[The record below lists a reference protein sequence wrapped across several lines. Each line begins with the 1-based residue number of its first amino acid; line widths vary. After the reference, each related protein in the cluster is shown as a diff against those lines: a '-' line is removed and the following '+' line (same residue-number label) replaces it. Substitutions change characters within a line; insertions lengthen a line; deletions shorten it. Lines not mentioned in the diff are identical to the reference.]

1 MRYHGIYKKILG
13 VRKKM
18 YLERMNLQLF
28 GANGEGS
35 GSEGAGN
42 TAQQNNNQQ
51 NNNQNNQNSDGGA
64 GEKTYTQAQV
74 NAMLA
79 NEKRQGK
86 QAILR
91 ALGIK
96 DVNEGKSKMQQQ
108 QQANQQQL
116 DEENQAAQLLSN
128 ARQAQINA
136 EARAQAAERKLS
148 VLKAGVRPE
157 FVDDV
162 VYIATGKATDAEDFE
177 EVVTAMKETHSFYFM
192 QDNNSN
198 QNNNGTGGNAN
209 FKKQQ
214 QQQEQAGALGKRLA
228 EQRMKAVENKV
239 KFFDN

>member
-1 MRYHGIYKKILG
+1 MS
-13 VRKKM
+13 
-18 YLERMNLQLF
+18 LERMNLQLF
-28 GANGEGS
+28 GENGEGS

-42 TAQQNNNQQ
+42 TAQQNS
-51 NNNQNNQNSDGGA
+51 NQNNQNSNGGA

-74 NAMLA
+74 TVMLA

-108 QQANQQQL
+108 QQTNQQQL

>member
-1 MRYHGIYKKILG
+1 
-13 VRKKM
+13 M

-35 GSEGAGN
+35 DGEGAGN
-42 TAQQNNNQQ
+42 TAQQNGNQQ
-51 NNNQNNQNSDGGA
+51 NSNQNNQNSDGGA

-74 NAMLA
+74 NVMLA

-108 QQANQQQL
+108 QQTNQQQL

-198 QNNNGTGGNAN
+198 QNNNGTGGNTN

>member
-1 MRYHGIYKKILG
+1 MF
-13 VRKKM
+13 
-18 YLERMNLQLF
+18 LERMNLQLF
-28 GANGEGS
+28 GENGEGS
-35 GSEGAGN
+35 GGEGAGN
-42 TAQQNNNQQ
+42 ANQQNNNQQ
-51 NNNQNNQNSDGGA
+51 NSNQNNQNSDGGA

-74 NAMLA
+74 NVMLA

-108 QQANQQQL
+108 QQTNQQQL

-198 QNNNGTGGNAN
+198 QNNNGTGGNTN

>member
-1 MRYHGIYKKILG
+1 
-13 VRKKM
+13 M
-18 YLERMNLQLF
+18 YLKKMNLQLF

-35 GSEGAGN
+35 DGEGAGN
-42 TAQQNNNQQ
+42 TAQQNSNQQ
-51 NNNQNNQNSDGGA
+51 NSNQNNQNSNGGA

-74 NAMLA
+74 NVMLA

-108 QQANQQQL
+108 QQTNQQQL

>member
-1 MRYHGIYKKILG
+1 MF
-13 VRKKM
+13 
-18 YLERMNLQLF
+18 LERMNLQLF

-35 GSEGAGN
+35 GSEGAEN
-42 TAQQNNNQQ
+42 ANQQNNNQQ
-51 NNNQNNQNSDGGA
+51 NSNQNNQNSNGGA

-74 NAMLA
+74 NVMLA

-108 QQANQQQL
+108 QQTNQQQL

-128 ARQAQINA
+128 ARQAQIDA

-198 QNNNGTGGNAN
+198 QNNNGTGGNTN

>member
-1 MRYHGIYKKILG
+1 
-13 VRKKM
+13 M

-28 GANGEGS
+28 GENGEGS
-35 GSEGAGN
+35 DGEGAGN
-42 TAQQNNNQQ
+42 TAQQNSNQQ
-51 NNNQNNQNSDGGA
+51 NSNQNNQNSDGGA

-74 NAMLA
+74 NVMLA

-96 DVNEGKSKMQQQ
+96 DVNEGKSKMQQKQ
-108 QQANQQQL
+108 QTNQQQL

>member
-1 MRYHGIYKKILG
+1 MS
-13 VRKKM
+13 
-18 YLERMNLQLF
+18 LERMNLQLF
-28 GANGEGS
+28 GENGESS

-42 TAQQNNNQQ
+42 TAQQNSNQQ
-51 NNNQNNQNSDGGA
+51 NSNQNNQNSDGGA

-74 NAMLA
+74 NVMLA

-108 QQANQQQL
+108 QQTNQQQL

-198 QNNNGTGGNAN
+198 QNNNNGTGGNTN
-209 FKKQQ
+209 IKKQQ

>member
-1 MRYHGIYKKILG
+1 
-13 VRKKM
+13 M

-28 GANGEGS
+28 GENGEGS
-35 GSEGAGN
+35 DSEGAGN
-42 TAQQNNNQQ
+42 TAQQNSNQQ
-51 NNNQNNQNSDGGA
+51 NSNQNNQNSNGGA

-74 NAMLA
+74 NVMLA

-108 QQANQQQL
+108 QQTNQQQL

>member
-1 MRYHGIYKKILG
+1 
-13 VRKKM
+13 M

-35 GSEGAGN
+35 DGESAGN
-42 TAQQNNNQQ
+42 TAQQNS
-51 NNNQNNQNSDGGA
+51 NQNNQNSDGGA

-74 NAMLA
+74 NVMLA

-108 QQANQQQL
+108 QQTNQQQL

-177 EVVTAMKETHSFYFM
+177 EVVTAMKETHSFYFV

>member
-1 MRYHGIYKKILG
+1 
-13 VRKKM
+13 M

-28 GANGEGS
+28 GENGEGS

-42 TAQQNNNQQ
+42 TAQQNSNQQ
-51 NNNQNNQNSDGGA
+51 NSNQNNQNSDGGA

-74 NAMLA
+74 NVMLA

-108 QQANQQQL
+108 QQTNQQQL

>member
-1 MRYHGIYKKILG
+1 MF
-13 VRKKM
+13 
-18 YLERMNLQLF
+18 LERMNLQLF
-28 GANGEGS
+28 GENGENS

-42 TAQQNNNQQ
+42 TAQQNSNQQ
-51 NNNQNNQNSDGGA
+51 NSNQNNQNSNGGA

-74 NAMLA
+74 NVMLA

-108 QQANQQQL
+108 QQTNQQQL

-198 QNNNGTGGNAN
+198 QNNGTGGNTN

-214 QQQEQAGALGKRLA
+214 QQQEQVGALGKRLA

>member
-1 MRYHGIYKKILG
+1 MS
-13 VRKKM
+13 
-18 YLERMNLQLF
+18 LERMNLQLF

-35 GSEGAGN
+35 DGEGAGN
-42 TAQQNNNQQ
+42 TAQQNSNQQ
-51 NNNQNNQNSDGGA
+51 NSNQNNQNSDGGA

-74 NAMLA
+74 NVMLA

-108 QQANQQQL
+108 QQTNQQQL

>member
-1 MRYHGIYKKILG
+1 
-13 VRKKM
+13 M

-28 GANGEGS
+28 GENGENS

-42 TAQQNNNQQ
+42 TAQQNSNQQ
-51 NNNQNNQNSDGGA
+51 NSNQNNQNSDGGA

-74 NAMLA
+74 NVMLA

-108 QQANQQQL
+108 QQTNQQQL

>member
-1 MRYHGIYKKILG
+1 MS
-13 VRKKM
+13 
-18 YLERMNLQLF
+18 LERMNLQLF

-35 GSEGAGN
+35 GSEGAEN
-42 TAQQNNNQQ
+42 ANQQNNNQQ
-51 NNNQNNQNSDGGA
+51 NSNQNNQNSDGGA

-74 NAMLA
+74 NVMLA

-108 QQANQQQL
+108 QQTNQQQL

-136 EARAQAAERKLS
+136 EVRAQAAERKLS

-198 QNNNGTGGNAN
+198 QNNNGTGGNTN

>member
-1 MRYHGIYKKILG
+1 
-13 VRKKM
+13 M

-28 GANGEGS
+28 GENGEGS
-35 GSEGAGN
+35 GGEGAGN
-42 TAQQNNNQQ
+42 TAQQNSNQQ
-51 NNNQNNQNSDGGA
+51 NSNQNNQNSNGGA

-74 NAMLA
+74 NVMLA

-108 QQANQQQL
+108 QQTNQQQL

-198 QNNNGTGGNAN
+198 QNNNNGTGGNTN

>member
-1 MRYHGIYKKILG
+1 
-13 VRKKM
+13 M

-35 GSEGAGN
+35 DGEGAGN

-74 NAMLA
+74 NVMLA

-108 QQANQQQL
+108 QQTNQQQL

-192 QDNNSN
+192 QDNNSS

>member
-1 MRYHGIYKKILG
+1 MF
-13 VRKKM
+13 
-18 YLERMNLQLF
+18 LERMNLQLF
-28 GANGEGS
+28 GENRENS

-42 TAQQNNNQQ
+42 TAQQNSNQQ
-51 NNNQNNQNSDGGA
+51 NSNQNNQNSDGGA

-74 NAMLA
+74 NVMLA

-108 QQANQQQL
+108 QQTNQQQL

-177 EVVTAMKETHSFYFM
+177 EVVTAMKETHSFYFV

>member
-1 MRYHGIYKKILG
+1 MF
-13 VRKKM
+13 
-18 YLERMNLQLF
+18 LERMNLQLF
-28 GANGEGS
+28 GENGENS

-42 TAQQNNNQQ
+42 TAQQNSNQQ
-51 NNNQNNQNSDGGA
+51 NSNQNNQNSDGGA

-74 NAMLA
+74 NVMLA

-108 QQANQQQL
+108 QQTNQQQL

-198 QNNNGTGGNAN
+198 QNNNNGTGGNTN

>member
-1 MRYHGIYKKILG
+1 MRYHGIYKILG

-18 YLERMNLQLF
+18 FLERMNLQLF
-28 GANGEGS
+28 GENGENS

-42 TAQQNNNQQ
+42 TAQQNSNQQ
-51 NNNQNNQNSDGGA
+51 NSNQNNQNSDGGA

-74 NAMLA
+74 NVMLA

-108 QQANQQQL
+108 QQTNQQQL

-177 EVVTAMKETHSFYFM
+177 EVVTAMKETHSFYFV

>member
-1 MRYHGIYKKILG
+1 
-13 VRKKM
+13 M
-18 YLERMNLQLF
+18 YLEKMNLQLF
-28 GANGEGS
+28 GENGEGS

-42 TAQQNNNQQ
+42 TVQQNGNQQ
-51 NNNQNNQNSDGGA
+51 NSNQNNQNSDGGA

-74 NAMLA
+74 NVMLA

-108 QQANQQQL
+108 QQTIQQQL
-116 DEENQAAQLLSN
+116 DEENQAAQLLAN
-128 ARQAQINA
+128 ARQAQA
-136 EARAQAAERKLS
+136 EAEQRAQAAERKLA
-148 VLKAGVRPE
+148 VLKLGVRPE
-157 FVDDV
+157 YVDDV
-162 VYIATGKATDAEDFE
+162 VFIASGKATDSEDFDA
-177 EVVTAMKETHSFYFM
+177 VISGMKETHSFYFV

-198 QNNNGTGGNAN
+198 QNNNGTGGNTN

>member
-1 MRYHGIYKKILG
+1 MS
-13 VRKKM
+13 
-18 YLERMNLQLF
+18 LERMNLQLF
-28 GANGEGS
+28 GENGENS

-42 TAQQNNNQQ
+42 TAQQNGNQQ
-51 NNNQNNQNSDGGA
+51 NSNQNNQNSDGGA

-74 NAMLA
+74 NVMLA

-108 QQANQQQL
+108 QQTNQQQL

-192 QDNNSN
+192 QDNNSS

-228 EQRMKAVENKV
+228 EQRMKAMENKV

>member
-1 MRYHGIYKKILG
+1 MF
-13 VRKKM
+13 
-18 YLERMNLQLF
+18 LERMNLQLF
-28 GANGEGS
+28 GENGEGS
-35 GSEGAGN
+35 GGEGAGN
-42 TAQQNNNQQ
+42 IVQPNSNQQ

-64 GEKTYTQAQV
+64 AEKTYTQAQV
-74 NAMLA
+74 NSMLA

-108 QQANQQQL
+108 QPNQQQL

-128 ARQAQINA
+128 ARQAQTNA
-136 EARAQAAERKLS
+136 EARAEAAERKLS
-148 VLKAGVRPE
+148 VLKTGVRPE

-177 EVVTAMKETHSFYFM
+177 AVVTAMKETHSFYFM
-192 QDNNSN
+192 QDNSAN

-228 EQRMKAVENKV
+228 EQRMKATGNTV

>member
-1 MRYHGIYKKILG
+1 MF
-13 VRKKM
+13 
-18 YLERMNLQLF
+18 LERMNLQLF
-28 GANGEGS
+28 GENGENS

-74 NAMLA
+74 NVMLA

-108 QQANQQQL
+108 QQTNQQQL

>member
-1 MRYHGIYKKILG
+1 MF
-13 VRKKM
+13 
-18 YLERMNLQLF
+18 LERMNLQLF

-42 TAQQNNNQQ
+42 TAQQNSNQQ
-51 NNNQNNQNSDGGA
+51 NSNQNNQNSDGGA

-74 NAMLA
+74 NVMLA

-108 QQANQQQL
+108 QQTNQQQL

-198 QNNNGTGGNAN
+198 QNNNGTGGNTN

>member
-1 MRYHGIYKKILG
+1 MF
-13 VRKKM
+13 
-18 YLERMNLQLF
+18 LERMNLQLF
-28 GANGEGS
+28 GENGENS

-42 TAQQNNNQQ
+42 TAQQNGNQQ
-51 NNNQNNQNSDGGA
+51 NSNQNNQNSNGGA

-74 NAMLA
+74 NVMLA

-108 QQANQQQL
+108 QQTNQQQL

-136 EARAQAAERKLS
+136 EVRAQAAERKLS

-177 EVVTAMKETHSFYFM
+177 EVVTAMKATHSFYFV
-192 QDNNSN
+192 QDNNSS
-198 QNNNGTGGNAN
+198 QNNNGTGGNTN

-228 EQRMKAVENKV
+228 EQRMKAAENKV

>member
-1 MRYHGIYKKILG
+1 MS
-13 VRKKM
+13 
-18 YLERMNLQLF
+18 LERMNLQLF

-42 TAQQNNNQQ
+42 TAQQNGNQQ
-51 NNNQNNQNSDGGA
+51 NSNQNNQNSDGGA

-74 NAMLA
+74 NVMLA

-108 QQANQQQL
+108 QQTNQQQL

-128 ARQAQINA
+128 AREAQINA

>member
-1 MRYHGIYKKILG
+1 MRYHGIYKILG

-18 YLERMNLQLF
+18 SLERMNLQLF
-28 GANGEGS
+28 GENGENS

-42 TAQQNNNQQ
+42 TAQQNGNQQ
-51 NNNQNNQNSDGGA
+51 NSNQNNQNSDGGA

-108 QQANQQQL
+108 QQTTQQQL

>member
-1 MRYHGIYKKILG
+1 MF
-13 VRKKM
+13 
-18 YLERMNLQLF
+18 LERMNLQLF
-28 GANGEGS
+28 GENGENS

-42 TAQQNNNQQ
+42 TAQQNSNQQ
-51 NNNQNNQNSDGGA
+51 NSNQNNQNSDGGA

-74 NAMLA
+74 NVMLA

-108 QQANQQQL
+108 QQTNQQQL

>member
-1 MRYHGIYKKILG
+1 MS
-13 VRKKM
+13 
-18 YLERMNLQLF
+18 LERMNLQLF
-28 GANGEGS
+28 GENGENS

-42 TAQQNNNQQ
+42 TAQQNSNQQ
-51 NNNQNNQNSDGGA
+51 NSNQNNQNSDGGA

-74 NAMLA
+74 NVMLA

-108 QQANQQQL
+108 QQTNQQQL
-116 DEENQAAQLLSN
+116 DEENQAAQLVSN

-177 EVVTAMKETHSFYFM
+177 EVITAMKETHSFYFM

-198 QNNNGTGGNAN
+198 QNNNGTGGNTN

>member
-1 MRYHGIYKKILG
+1 
-13 VRKKM
+13 M

-28 GANGEGS
+28 GENGEGS
-35 GSEGAGN
+35 GGEGAGN
-42 TAQQNNNQQ
+42 ANQQNNNQQ
-51 NNNQNNQNSDGGA
+51 NSNQNNQNSDGGA

-74 NAMLA
+74 NVMLA

-108 QQANQQQL
+108 QQTNQQQL

-228 EQRMKAVENKV
+228 EQRMKAVGNKV
-239 KFFDN
+239 EFFDN

>member
-1 MRYHGIYKKILG
+1 MS
-13 VRKKM
+13 
-18 YLERMNLQLF
+18 LERMNLQLF
-28 GANGEGS
+28 GENGEGS

-42 TAQQNNNQQ
+42 TAQQNSNQQ
-51 NNNQNNQNSDGGA
+51 NSNQNNQNSNGGA

-74 NAMLA
+74 NVMLA

-108 QQANQQQL
+108 QQTNQQQL

>member
-1 MRYHGIYKKILG
+1 MF
-13 VRKKM
+13 
-18 YLERMNLQLF
+18 LERMNLQLF
-28 GANGEGS
+28 GENGENS

-42 TAQQNNNQQ
+42 TAQQNSNQQ
-51 NNNQNNQNSDGGA
+51 NSNQNNQNSDGGA

-74 NAMLA
+74 NVMLA

-108 QQANQQQL
+108 QQTTQQQL

-128 ARQAQINA
+128 ARQAQA
-136 EARAQAAERKLS
+136 EAEQRAQAAERKLA
-148 VLKAGVRPE
+148 VLKLGVRPE
-157 FVDDV
+157 YVDDV
-162 VYIATGKATDAEDFE
+162 VFIASGKATDSEDFDA
-177 EVVTAMKETHSFYFM
+177 VISGMKETHSFYFV

>member
-1 MRYHGIYKKILG
+1 MS
-13 VRKKM
+13 
-18 YLERMNLQLF
+18 LERMNLQLF
-28 GANGEGS
+28 GENGENS
-35 GSEGAGN
+35 GSEVAGN
-42 TAQQNNNQQ
+42 TAQQNSNQQ
-51 NNNQNNQNSDGGA
+51 NSNQNNQNSDGGA

-74 NAMLA
+74 NVMLA

-108 QQANQQQL
+108 QQTNQQQL
-116 DEENQAAQLLSN
+116 DEENQAAQLLSS

-148 VLKAGVRPE
+148 VLKAGVSPE

-198 QNNNGTGGNAN
+198 QNNNGTGGNTN

>member
-1 MRYHGIYKKILG
+1 
-13 VRKKM
+13 M

-28 GANGEGS
+28 GENGEGS

-42 TAQQNNNQQ
+42 TAQQNS
-51 NNNQNNQNSDGGA
+51 NQNNQNSNGGA
-64 GEKTYTQAQV
+64 GEKAYTQAQV
-74 NAMLA
+74 NVMLA

-108 QQANQQQL
+108 QQTNQQQL

-136 EARAQAAERKLS
+136 EARVQAAERKLS

-198 QNNNGTGGNAN
+198 QNNNGTGGNTN

>member
-1 MRYHGIYKKILG
+1 
-13 VRKKM
+13 M

-28 GANGEGS
+28 GENGEGS

-42 TAQQNNNQQ
+42 TAQQNS
-51 NNNQNNQNSDGGA
+51 NQNNQNSDGGA

-74 NAMLA
+74 NVMLA

-108 QQANQQQL
+108 QQTNQQQL

-198 QNNNGTGGNAN
+198 QNNNGTGGNTN

>member
-1 MRYHGIYKKILG
+1 MF
-13 VRKKM
+13 
-18 YLERMNLQLF
+18 LERMNLQLF
-28 GANGEGS
+28 GENGENS

-42 TAQQNNNQQ
+42 TAQQNSNQQ
-51 NNNQNNQNSDGGA
+51 NNNQNNQNSNGGA

-74 NAMLA
+74 NVMLA

-108 QQANQQQL
+108 QQTNQQQL

-198 QNNNGTGGNAN
+198 QNNNGTGGNTN

-214 QQQEQAGALGKRLA
+214 QQQEQVGALGKRLA

>member
-1 MRYHGIYKKILG
+1 MS
-13 VRKKM
+13 
-18 YLERMNLQLF
+18 LERMNLQLF

-42 TAQQNNNQQ
+42 TAQQNSNQQ
-51 NNNQNNQNSDGGA
+51 NSNQNNQNSDGGA

-74 NAMLA
+74 NVMLA

-108 QQANQQQL
+108 QQTNQQQL

>member
-1 MRYHGIYKKILG
+1 
-13 VRKKM
+13 M

-35 GSEGAGN
+35 DGEGAGN
-42 TAQQNNNQQ
+42 ANQQNNNQQ
-51 NNNQNNQNSDGGA
+51 NSNQNNQNSDGGA

-74 NAMLA
+74 NVMLA

-108 QQANQQQL
+108 QQTNQQQL

-177 EVVTAMKETHSFYFM
+177 EVVTAMKETHSFYFV

>member
-1 MRYHGIYKKILG
+1 MF
-13 VRKKM
+13 
-18 YLERMNLQLF
+18 LERMNLQLF

-42 TAQQNNNQQ
+42 AAQQNGNQQ
-51 NNNQNNQNSDGGA
+51 NSNQNNQNSDGGA

-74 NAMLA
+74 NVMLA

-108 QQANQQQL
+108 QQTNQQQL

-198 QNNNGTGGNAN
+198 QNNNGTGGNTN

>member
-1 MRYHGIYKKILG
+1 MSLK
-13 VRKKM
+13 
-18 YLERMNLQLF
+18 RMNLQLF
-28 GANGEGS
+28 GENGENS

-42 TAQQNNNQQ
+42 TAQQNSNQQ
-51 NNNQNNQNSDGGA
+51 NSNQNNQNSDGGA

-74 NAMLA
+74 NVMLA

-108 QQANQQQL
+108 QQTNQQQL
-116 DEENQAAQLLSN
+116 DEENQAAQLLAN
-128 ARQAQINA
+128 ARQAQTNA

-177 EVVTAMKETHSFYFM
+177 EVVTAMKETHSFYFV

-198 QNNNGTGGNAN
+198 QNNNGTGGNTN